1 MARAHTHSST
11 KSKYKVVLV
20 DDHPILREGFA
31 QIINQEPDL
40 QVCGQAGT
48 ASQALSKIAALKP
61 DLVIVDIS
69 LDGTNGIELIK
80 PIKAIHPGLHILSL
94 SVHDETL
101 YAQRALRAGAKGYV
115 MKQAS
120 TEEVMVAIRRV
131 VRGEQYLSRRMH
143 ERMLDTLSGRSA
155 ARIDPSLELPR
166 LSDRQLEIFQLIGEG
181 RGTRQIALQLHL
193 SIKTV
198 ETHRAHIKE
207 KLKLRSGLELI
218 RHAVEMAGRFT
229 HSAAEREDLRPAE
242 PAVIL

>member
-40 QVCGQAGT
+40 QVCGQ
-48 ASQALSKIAALKP
+48 
-61 DLVIVDIS
+61 
-69 LDGTNGIELIK
+69 
-80 PIKAIHPGLHILSL
+80 
-94 SVHDETL
+94 
-101 YAQRALRAGAKGYV
+101 
-115 MKQAS
+115 
-120 TEEVMVAIRRV
+120 
-131 VRGEQYLSRRMH
+131 QYLSRRMH
-143 ERMLDTLSGRSA
+143 ERMLDTLYGRSA

-207 KLKLRSGLELI
+207 KLKLHSGLELI
-218 RHAVEMAGRFT
+218 RHAVEMAGRFS

-242 PAVIL
+242 PAVTL